1 MILALRDI
9 RRKRGRFV
17 ATSLGVGLLL
27 GVVMIQAGIYRGVVA
42 DALAVPTMVKADLW
56 VVSADRYGP
65 FTETTTVFADARD
78 DIARIAGVRQAS
90 VLSFTFGLA
99 DINGTLVRTDVVGY
113 QWSRIPLPG
122 QLIAGRSIS
131 KPRYEAVVDRS
142 LGVGLGE
149 RIKIRDRQFDVVG
162 LVDRAVGISGKPLTF
177 LSLADARIVDSKVS
191 PPQIRQLRAHGQSGE
206 VRPDSASAIIVH
218 LEPGADVEAVK
229 RQILQWKHFNVIT
242 GAEQASDILNRNVDR
257 VRDTL
262 FLFAVIL
269 LMASA
274 AIVALTIYSMTIDK
288 LREIAVL
295 KLIGAGNGVICNLII
310 GQSVAIGVAGLV
322 IAKIFVYLIR
332 GIFPGY
338 MEITV
343 DDTIGIAVIAMIA
356 CLVASLGGVRI
367 ALRVPPNQ
375 ALSG

>member
-1 MILALRDI
+1 MMLALRDI
-9 RRKRGRFV
+9 RRKRGRFI
-17 ATSLGVGLLL
+17 ATSTGVGLLL

-42 DALAVPTMVKADLW
+42 DALAVPNMVKADLW
-56 VVSADRYGP
+56 VVSPDRYGP

-90 VLSFTFGLA
+90 LLSFTFGLA
-99 DINGTLVRTDVVGY
+99 DVNGRLVRTDVVGY
-113 QWSRIPLPG
+113 QPMRVPLPG
-122 QLIAGRSIS
+122 QLVAGRGIS
-131 KPRYEAVVDRS
+131 KPRYEAVVDRT

-162 LVDRAVGISGKPLTF
+162 LVDRAVGITGKPVTF
-177 LSLADARIVDSKVS
+177 VSLADARIVESKVS
-191 PPQIRQLRAHGQSGE
+191 PPQIRRQRAHGQSGD
-206 VRPDSASAIIVH
+206 VQPDSASAIIVH
-218 LEPGADVEAVK
+218 LEPGADLEAVK
-229 RQILQWKHFNVIT
+229 QQILRWKHFNVIT
-242 GAEQASDILNRNVDR
+242 GPDQAVDILNRNVDR

-274 AIVALTIYSMTIDK
+274 AIVALTIYSMTTDK

-295 KLIGAGNGVICNLII
+295 KLIGAGNRVICSLII
-310 GQSVAIGVAGLV
+310 WQSLAIGIAGFV
-322 IAKIFVYLIR
+322 IAIIFLHGVR

-338 MEITV
+338 MEITL
-343 DDTIGIAVIAMIA
+343 DDTIGIGVITVVA
-356 CLVASLGGVRI
+356 CLLASVGGVRI

-375 ALSG
+375 ALAG